1 MQSLSD
7 ADFRD
12 LVERIKSDDSKYVDG
27 DVRTLIA
34 HCQTLRE
41 TAKRLTGK
49 MDFVS
54 YPMPESENAKLV
66 IELDDVV
73 SQTAVRVPT

>member
-7 ADFRD
+7 SDFRD
-12 LVERIKSDDSKYVDG
+12 IVDRIKSDDSKYVDG
-27 DVRTLIA
+27 DIRTLID
-34 HCQTLRE
+34 HCETLRE

-54 YPMPESENAKLV
+54 YPVPESDNAKLV

>member
-27 DVRTLIA
+27 DLRTLLD
-34 HCQTLRE
+34 HCQTLRD
-41 TAKRLTGK
+41 TAKRLTDK
-49 MDFVS
+49 IDFR
-54 YPMPESENAKLV
+54 MLESENVRLV
-66 IELDDVV
+66 NELDDVV
-73 SQTAVRVPT
+73 RRTAVCIPA